1 MTILFSIFAFVLGAV
16 FGSFLNVCI
25 YRLPRSLSIVKP
37 GSYCPNCRKPIVW
50 FDNIPFFGYLFLRG
64 RCRYCHKK
72 ISPRYVL
79 VELLTASLFLALYR
93 YFGLSASFFIFGLFI
108 FVLILVTFIDWEH
121 YLIPVLVVYPGIV
134 LGLLFNFFF
143 PQMAFSASRLFAL
156 KEAVIG
162 VLLGAGLIYF
172 LGVFGKLI
180 FKKEAMGEGD
190 IYLLAMIGAFL
201 GWKAV
206 LLTIFF
212 SSLVGTVI
220 TLLLVY
226 VGLKKM
232 TDHIP
237 FGPYLSLGAVI
248 ALFCRGSA
256 FVINYFDQIKYI
268 FNQ

>member
-1 MTILFSIFAFVLGAV
+1 MAIFAFIFGAV

-37 GSYCPNCRKPIVW
+37 GSYCPNCRKPIEW
-50 FDNIPFFGYLFLRG
+50 FDNIPFFGYLVLRG
-64 RCRYCHKK
+64 RCRRCRKK
-72 ISPRYVL
+72 ISPRYIL
-79 VELLTASLFLALYR
+79 VELLTASLFLALYLR
-93 YFGLSASFFIFGLFI
+93 FGLSAAFFVFSLFI
-108 FVLILVTFIDWEH
+108 LILILVTFIDWEH

-134 LGLLFNFFF
+134 LGLLFNF
-143 PQMAFSASRLFAL
+143 LFRNLAVRQIPVFNL
-156 KEAVIG
+156 KESVIG
-162 VLLGAGLIYF
+162 ALLGAGLIYF
-172 LGVFGKLI
+172 LRVFGKII

-212 SSLVGTVI
+212 SSLIGVII
-220 TLLLVY
+220 TLLLVFI
-226 VGLKKM
+226 GLKKI

-248 ALFCRGSA
+248 ALFCRDSA
-256 FVINYFDQIKYI
+256 FVINYFEQIKYV
-268 FNQ
+268 FTS